1 MPGRSKDIIFSVL
14 AELAFYH
21 SNQRL
26 MPKRAAKF
34 ANRASSEV
42 RYLEFNRVTLGDV
55 MMERRASVERWNI
68 IKRRMP
74 CCLKQKSHKNG
85 IAVK

>member
-1 MPGRSKDIIFSVL
+1 MLGRSKDIIFSVL

-26 MPKRAAKF
+26 MPKRGAKF
-34 ANRASSEV
+34 ANRARSEV
-42 RYLEFNRVTLGDV
+42 RYLEFNRVTLGDG

-68 IKRRMP
+68 LSLTKME
-74 CCLKQKSHKNG
+74 LQ
-85 IAVK
+85 

>member
-34 ANRASSEV
+34 ANRARSEV
-42 RYLEFNRVTLGDV
+42 RYLEFNRVTLGDG

-68 IKRRMP
+68 LKRRMP
-74 CCLKQKSHKNG
+74 CFLKQKSHKNG